1 MREERPATAGNS
13 WIPLRDGQQQVA
25 RMQRQRNAGKMLGHG
40 VDPRIP
46 LRYIRATHFI
56 VEMTCAEVP
65 MNTIVIATTEIP

>member
-1 MREERPATAGNS
+1 
-13 WIPLRDGQQQVA
+13 
-25 RMQRQRNAGKMLGHG
+25 MQRQRNAGKMLGHG